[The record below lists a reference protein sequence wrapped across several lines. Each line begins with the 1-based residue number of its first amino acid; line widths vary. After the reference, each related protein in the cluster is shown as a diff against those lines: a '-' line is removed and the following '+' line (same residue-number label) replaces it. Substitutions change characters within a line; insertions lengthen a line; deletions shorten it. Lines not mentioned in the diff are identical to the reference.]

1 MSKRLILLIGV
12 LLVAVMALAACGAEP
27 AEVVTVVE
35 TRIVE
40 VENTVVETKVV
51 TETVTEEIEVP
62 VEVTRVVT
70 EEVMVEPEV
79 APEDVTYDRATT
91 LYTTGNS
98 WGPPSD
104 WNPLTNWSMATGTF
118 GLIYEP
124 LFLYDAIA
132 DEMIPWLA
140 ESGEWADDTTY
151 QIKVREGINWSDGT
165 PLTAADVKF
174 TWELGQE
181 YVALPFSGTWDW
193 LTEIEQVD
201 DYTLNFKFSE
211 VLYHQWERNL
221 EQYGMV
227 PAHIFSEMSEEE
239 ITAGAN
245 ENPVGSGAYLYES
258 HGQDRVVLVKNP
270 DWWAIEQMGWEVAP
284 ERIVDLVNRSNNVSL
299 GMLLQG
305 DLDWSNNFLPGVK
318 NMVEGGYGVETYY
331 PESPYML
338 AANTAILFMN
348 LEKAPMDDLAF
359 RQAMAHAIDVS
370 QIVDVVYGGI
380 VTAASPTGL
389 LPSEGFSKWIDQDL
403 VDQYGFSY
411 DPEKA
416 AQILADAGYVD
427 NDGDGFVE
435 TPDGEA
441 FELKIIVPFGWTDWM
456 ESINVISAGAQAVG
470 INAVVDF
477 PDFGGYQDSF
487 YGGEYDMAINNFGS
501 GLSNTPWSYYSWL
514 YRDPIL
520 EQMTNG
526 NFGRYDN
533 QAAFDL
539 VDELDR
545 TPKDDEEAMQAVM
558 SQLQEITLTDLPAI
572 PLWYNGAWYQAN
584 TNTWN
589 NFPSDEGSQ
598 IYPITWNNQVQY
610 GFLWALTELEPA
622 PTE

>member
-1 MSKRLILLIGV
+1 MKRFTLFTALALILLMA
-12 LLVAVMALAACGAEP
+12 VAVGCAASAPQVVEKEVVVTATPEP
-27 AEVVTVVE
+27 AAEA
-35 TRIVE
+35 
-40 VENTVVETKVV
+40 
-51 TETVTEEIEVP
+51 
-62 VEVTRVVT
+62 
-70 EEVMVEPEV
+70 
-79 APEDVTYDRATT
+79 APEPVTYERSET
-91 LYTTGNS
+91 LYTTGTS

-124 LFLYDAIA
+124 PFLYDPLT

-140 ESGEWADDTTY
+140 ESGEWLDETTY
-151 QIKVREGINWSDGT
+151 QLKVRQGMNWSDGE
-165 PLTAADVKF
+165 PITAADFKL
-174 TWELGQE
+174 TYELGRD
-181 YVALPFSGTWDW
+181 YVALPFSGLWDF
-193 LTEIEQVD
+193 LAEIEQVD

-211 VLYHQWERNL
+211 VLYHQWARLL
-221 EQYGMV
+221 EQHGIV
-227 PAHIFSEMSEEE
+227 PAHIFGGMSEEE

-258 HGQDRVVLVKNP
+258 HGQDRHVLVKNP

-318 NMVEGGYGVETYY
+318 NLVEGGYGVQTYF

-338 AANTAILFMN
+338 AANTAVLFMN
-348 LEKAPMDDLAF
+348 LEKAPMDDVEF
-359 RQAMAHAIDVS
+359 RKAIAYAVDVS
-370 QIVDVVYGGI
+370 QIVDIVYGGI
-380 VTAASPTGL
+380 VTAANPTGL
-389 LPSEGFSKWIDQDL
+389 LPSEGFSKWIDQEL

-416 AQILADAGYVD
+416 AQILANAGYAD
-427 NDGDGFVE
+427 TDGDGFVE
-435 TPDGEA
+435 APDGSA
-441 FELKIIVPFGWTDWM
+441 IELKVIVPFGWTDWM

-470 INAVVDF
+470 INLQPEF

-487 YGGEYDMAINNFGS
+487 YGGDYDMAINNFGS
-501 GLSNTPWSYYSWL
+501 GLSNTAWSYYSWL

-545 TPKDDEEAMQAVM
+545 TPKDDEAAMQAVM
-558 SQLQEITLTDLPAI
+558 SQLQEITLTDLPVL
-572 PLWYNGAWYQAN
+572 PLWYNGAWFQAN
-584 TNTWN
+584 TNTWTN
-589 NFPSDEGSQ
+589 YPSDEGSQ

-610 GFLWALTELEPA
+610 GFLWALTKLQPA
-622 PTE
+622 ATE